1 MIPLYSTSQVR
12 EADKYAIDQLS
23 IPSIALMENASRSIY
38 SIFQN
43 NFPEITNE
51 NEIAILCGKGNNGG
65 DGFALARHFIN
76 DGYQVRVILVGKPS
90 ELSGDAKTNYD
101 VLKKLSHKFDSLELS
116 TFQNIRDINKIKYCS
131 VIFDA
136 LLGTGAKGELK
147 EPYKKIV
154 DKVNKFVGI
163 RVSIDSPTG
172 LDLDKGSGDVV
183 FDADLTVTL
192 AEFKTGLFYKDGY
205 KYSGEVKKGYIG
217 IGSEYFEK
225 LSVNEYLIEPED
237 AFLGLPLKQVD
248 SHKYSSGKVLTIA
261 GSGKLP
267 GAASLTANSVLYSG
281 AGASILA
288 FPNSIKGLA
297 QSSLESAI
305 VEAYEDQGDEYLK
318 ISNVKELH
326 DLVEWADT
334 IAIGPGLGRNEET
347 QKAVIELIK
356 NSCDKNVVLD
366 ADGIFALRN
375 RKYKKLNL
383 SKVILTPHDGEFATL
398 LGITSTELKSDLLTY
413 GKKFVKETGSYLVLK
428 GAPTII
434 FTPNGD
440 ALINTTGNPGMA
452 SFGTGDVLS
461 GLIAAFVAQTNEIEN
476 SVLSA
481 VYIHSLAADLLLETM
496 TEHGITANSIM
507 KNIPKAIKFIDD
519 SFTKNY
525 LC

>member
-1 MIPLYSTSQVR
+1 MIPLYSTTQVR
-12 EADKYAIDQLS
+12 EADKYAINQLS

-38 SIFQN
+38 SIFQST
-43 NFPEITNE
+43 FPELTNE

-76 DGYQVRVILVGKPS
+76 DGYPVRVVLVGRPT

-101 VLKKLSHKFDSLELS
+101 ILKKLAHKVGPLELI

-154 DKVNKFVGI
+154 DRVNKFIGI

-192 AEFKTGLFYKDGY
+192 AELKTGLFYNAGY

-217 IGSEYFEK
+217 IGTEYFEK
-225 LSVNEYLIEPED
+225 LPVSEYLIEPED
-237 AFLGLPLKQVD
+237 AFLGIPLKQID

-267 GAASLTANSVLYSG
+267 GAASLTANSVLYGG

-288 FPNSIKGLA
+288 FPTSIKGVA
-297 QSSLESAI
+297 QSLLESAI
-305 VEAYEDQGDEYLK
+305 VDPYEDGGDEFLK
-318 ISNVKELH
+318 VSNVKELQE
-326 DLVEWADT
+326 LVDWADV
-334 IAIGPGLGRNEET
+334 IAIGPGLGRDAET
-347 QKAVIELIK
+347 QKAVVDILKHSGKK
-356 NSCDKNVVLD
+356 NFVID
-366 ADGIFALRN
+366 ADGMFALRN
-375 RKYKKLNL
+375 NKYKNLNFNNT
-383 SKVILTPHDGEFATL
+383 IFTPHHGEFASL
-398 LGITSTELKSDLLTY
+398 LGISSAELKKDILSF
-413 GKKFVKETGSYLVLK
+413 GKKFVKDTGSYLVLK
-428 GAPTII
+428 GAPTIV
-434 FTPNGD
+434 FTPNGE
-440 ALINTTGNPGMA
+440 ALINTTGNSGMA
-452 SFGTGDVLS
+452 SFGTGDVLC
-461 GLIAAFVAQTNEIEN
+461 GLIASFVAQSGENEN

-481 VYIHSLAADLLLETM
+481 VYIHSLAADLLLESM
-496 TEHGITANSIM
+496 TEHGITANSLM

-519 SFTKNY
+519 SITKNY
-525 LC
+525 L

>member
-43 NFPEITNE
+43 TFPEITSE

-76 DGYQVRVILVGKPS
+76 DGYPVRVVLVGKPT

-101 VLKKLSHKFDSLELS
+101 ILKKLAHKVGSLELI
-116 TFQNIRDINKIKYCS
+116 TFQNIRNINKIKYCS
-131 VIFDA
+131 VIIDA

-154 DKVNKFVGI
+154 DRVNKFVGI

-172 LDLDKGSGDVV
+172 LDSDKGSGNVV

-192 AEFKTGLFYKDGY
+192 AELKTGLFYNDGY
-205 KYSGEVKKGYIG
+205 KYAGEVKKGYIG

-225 LSVNEYLIEPED
+225 LPVSEYLIEPED
-237 AFLGLPLKQVD
+237 AFLGLPIKEID
-248 SHKYSSGKVLTIA
+248 SHKYSAGKVLSIA
-261 GSGKLP
+261 GSGNLP

-288 FPNSIKGLA
+288 FPSSIKGLA
-297 QSSLESAI
+297 QSLLETAI
-305 VEAYEDQGDEYLK
+305 VNAYDDQGDEHLK
-318 ISNVKELH
+318 TSNVEELH
-326 DLVEWADT
+326 ELVEWSDT

-356 NSCDKNVVLD
+356 NSNKKNVVLD
-366 ADGIFALRN
+366 ADAVFALRN
-375 RKYKKLNL
+375 KKYKKLNL
-383 SKVILTPHDGEFATL
+383 SKVILTPHHGEFAAL
-398 LGITSTELKSDLLTY
+398 LGITSSELKNDLLSS
-413 GKKFVKETGSYLVLK
+413 GKKFVKETGSHLVLK

-434 FTPNGD
+434 FTPNGEV
-440 ALINTTGNPGMA
+440 LINTTGNSGMA
-452 SFGTGDVLS
+452 SFGTGDVLC
-461 GLIAAFVAQTNEIEN
+461 GLIAAFVAQTGEIEN

-481 VYIHSLAADLLLETM
+481 VYIHSLAADLLLEIM

-519 SFTKNY
+519 SFTQNY
-525 LC
+525 L